1 MYGQAINSTHG
12 DCSLMADKKLEG
24 MRVAILATNGVEQ
37 VELTEPRKA
46 LDEAGARTTLISIK
60 PGKIKSMNHD
70 QIANEFDVEMLLEDA
85 DPEEFDAVLLPGGA
99 LNADALRVENGA
111 QEFVRYIDDSGKPIA
126 VICHAP
132 WLLISAGLVE
142 GRTLT
147 SYRTIED
154 DVRNAGGNWMDKEV
168 ISDQNWVSSRQ
179 PSDIPMFNREMINL
193 FSQQK
198 SRMREV
204 PKEQV
209 A

>member
-1 MYGQAINSTHG
+1 MTE
-12 DCSLMADKKLEG
+12 KKLEG

-46 LDEAGARTTLISIK
+46 LEDAGARTTLVSIK
-60 PGKIKSMNHD
+60 PGKIKGMKHD
-70 QIANEFDVEMLLEDA
+70 HIADEFEVEMLLDEA
-85 DPEEFDAVLLPGGA
+85 NPEEFDAILLPGGA
-99 LNADALRVENGA
+99 FNADALRAENTA

-147 SYRTIED
+147 SYYTIED
-154 DVRNAGGNWMDKEV
+154 DIRNAGGNWMDKEV
-168 ISDQNWVSSRQ
+168 ICDQNWVSSRQ
-179 PSDIPMFNREMINL
+179 PSDIPIFNREMINL

-198 SRMREV
+198 PKIREAPKEEA

>member
-1 MYGQAINSTHG
+1 
-12 DCSLMADKKLEG
+12 MADKKLEG

-37 VELTEPRKA
+37 AELTEPRKA
-46 LDEAGARTTLISIK
+46 LEEAGARTTLISAK
-60 PGKIKSMNHD
+60 PGKIKGMNHD
-70 QIANEFDVEMLLEDA
+70 QIGDEFDVEMLLDDA

-99 LNADALRVENGA
+99 LNADALRIENGA

-132 WLLISAGLVE
+132 WLLVSAGLVE

-147 SYRTIED
+147 SYHTIED
-154 DVRNAGGNWMDKEV
+154 DIRNAGGNWMDKEV
-168 ISDQNWVSSRQ
+168 ICDQNWVSSRQ
-179 PSDIPMFNREMINL
+179 PSDIPIFSREMINL
-193 FSQQK
+193 FGQQK

-204 PKEQV
+204 PREQV

>member
-1 MYGQAINSTHG
+1 
-12 DCSLMADKKLEG
+12 MADKKLEG

-46 LDEAGARTTLISIK
+46 LEEAGARTTLISIK
-60 PGKIKSMNHD
+60 PGKIKGMNHD
-70 QIANEFDVEMLLEDA
+70 QIVNEFDVEMLLEDA

-99 LNADALRVENGA
+99 FNADALRVENGA

-147 SYRTIED
+147 SYHTIED
-154 DVRNAGGNWMDKEV
+154 DIRNAGGNWMDKEV

-179 PSDIPMFNREMINL
+179 PSDIPIFNREMINL

-204 PKEQV
+204 PREQV

>member
-1 MYGQAINSTHG
+1 
-12 DCSLMADKKLEG
+12 MADKKLEG

-46 LDEAGARTTLISIK
+46 LEEAGARTTLISTK
-60 PGKIKSMNHD
+60 PGKIKGMNHD

-147 SYRTIED
+147 SYHTIED
-154 DVRNAGGNWMDKEV
+154 DIRNAGGNWMDKEV

-198 SRMREV
+198 TRMREV